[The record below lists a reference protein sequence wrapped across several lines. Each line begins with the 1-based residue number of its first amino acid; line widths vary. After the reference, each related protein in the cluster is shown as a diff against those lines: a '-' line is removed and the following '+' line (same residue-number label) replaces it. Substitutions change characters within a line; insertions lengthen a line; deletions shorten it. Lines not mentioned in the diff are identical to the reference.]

1 MKSWFKK
8 QMAVLL
14 TLVLA
19 FSVTIPVS
27 AEGIDESVQTVT
39 VTLSGQAGGAFLFT
53 PGEYT
58 ISSNEAE
65 KFGYKD
71 AEGGVTILDALVYAH
86 ELTFGEEDFT
96 KERDNYLQ
104 INEKGWINKMFGDDS
119 GAFSYTVNAD
129 FANGL
134 SDLVKDNDN
143 ICFWIYQDQ
152 TSWTDQSV
160 WIEQGESKVFSLKME
175 ENTSQNLALKF
186 YAGGRAN
193 AQITLIPKGE
203 SVGESIAVTDENGN
217 ATLTDLKTGE
227 YYLSATV
234 DANPPI
240 VMPLCKLQVIPNIKY
255 NIAATYT
262 DTMDPWKIVEMVA
275 YGQQDKLENKDTYV
289 ESAKKTI
296 SENAKSTETEKAII
310 ALSGLGYDV
319 SNLDI
324 DGEKVNAISKL
335 FEKEINATN
344 VCIFALNAVDS
355 GKYTIPSDADN
366 SREQLVKDLLN
377 LQTAD
382 KGWAYVEGS
391 LPEGKTQ
398 ETDMTAMALTALA
411 PYYLADNAEEAEL
424 TETTYKNV
432 KTAVDAAVNTL
443 SAEQSN
449 KGTYGNVFT
458 DAMVIVALSSLGIDA
473 NKDSRFVKDG
483 NGLYDG
489 MLQYMTA
496 DYSGFWADSKTKE
509 VYDPATEQAFRAL
522 VAYSKMKESGKPYNV
537 YMFGALDPSVSR
549 VKLNVS
555 SKEMTI
561 GDTFTL
567 QTQVLPEIATN
578 KEVTYETS
586 DATVAEVS
594 EKGVVTAKKAGTAT
608 IKVISKEDNTRTATC
623 EIVAKDKKVE
633 PTPNPGDKKDDKT
646 EATTE
651 ATTETTTEAPAKV
664 NYSKIPLQTGKKT
677 NVIQINGGKTKIK
690 KATVSNKKIV
700 SVTVKNG
707 KLQIKAKKK
716 GKAVISITDENGKV
730 SKVTVEVKKSVP
742 LKKLSLNKKKVTLK
756 VNQKEKLVVT
766 KNPVTAVTKLKW
778 STSDKKIATVDQ
790 NGKVKAKKKGKVTI
804 TVKASNGK
812 KARCKVTVK

>member
-27 AEGIDESVQTVT
+27 AEGADESVQTVT
-39 VTLSGQAGGAFLFT
+39 VTLSGQMAGGFLFT

-119 GAFSYTVNAD
+119 GAFGYTVNAG
-129 FANGL
+129 FAQ
-134 SDLVKDNDN
+134 STFDTVKDNDN

-152 TSWTDQSV
+152 ESWSDQSV
-160 WIEQGESKVFSLKME
+160 WFEQEGSKVFSLKME
-175 ENTSQNLALKF
+175 ENTSQNLALKY

-203 SVGESIAVTDENGN
+203 SEGKSIAVTDENGN

-255 NIAATYT
+255 NIATTYM

-275 YGQQDKLENKDTYV
+275 YGQQDKLENKDAYV

-319 SNLDI
+319 SDLDI

-398 ETDMTAMALTALA
+398 ATDMTAMALTALA

-473 NKDSRFVKDG
+473 NKDSHFVKDG

-496 DYSGFWADSKTKE
+496 DYSGFWSDSKTKE
-509 VYDPATEQAFRAL
+509 VYDSATEQAFRAL

-549 VKLNVS
+549 VKLNVN
-555 SKEMTI
+555 SKEMTV

-594 EKGVVTAKKAGTAT
+594 EKGVVTAKKEGTAT

-623 EIVAKDKKVE
+623 EIVVKDKKVE
-633 PTPNPGDKKDDKT
+633 PTPNPDDKKDDKT

-716 GKAVISITDENGKV
+716 GKAVITITDENGQV

-790 NGKVKAKKKGKVTI
+790 NGKVKAKKKGKATI

>member
-27 AEGIDESVQTVT
+27 AEGTDESVQTVT
-39 VTLSGQAGGAFLFT
+39 VTLSGQAYNGFFFA

-58 ISSNEAE
+58 IPSNEAE

-71 AEGGVTILDALVYAH
+71 TAGGVTILDALVYAH
-86 ELTFGEEDFT
+86 EIVFEDAFTEENRDDF
-96 KERDNYLQ
+96 LQ
-104 INEKGWINKMFGDDS
+104 INEKGWINKMFSDDS
-119 GAFSYTVNAD
+119 RAFSYTVNAD

-152 TSWTDQSV
+152 ESWSDQSV
-160 WIEQGESKVFSLKME
+160 WFEREGSKVFSLKME

-186 YAGGRAN
+186 SAGGRAN
-193 AQITLIPKGE
+193 AKITLIPKGE
-203 SVGESIAVTDENGN
+203 SKGESIAVTDENGN

-319 SNLDI
+319 SDLEI
-324 DGEKVNAISKL
+324 DGKKVNAISKL
-335 FEKEINATN
+335 LENKITDASVYTY
-344 VCIFALNAVDS
+344 VYGLNAVDS
-355 GKYTIPSDADN
+355 GKYCIPSNAYYG
-366 SREQLVKDLLN
+366 REQLVKNILE
-377 LQTAD
+377 LQTVD
-382 KGWAYVEGS
+382 KGWTWSSDLTKQDTDTTGMV
-391 LPEGKTQ
+391 LP
-398 ETDMTAMALTALA
+398 ALA

-424 TETTYKNV
+424 TEATYKNV
-432 KTAVDAAVNTL
+432 KTAVDAAVDML
-443 SAEQSN
+443 STKQGSN
-449 KGTYGNVFT
+449 GSYGNANT

-489 MLQYMTA
+489 MFQYMME
-496 DYSGFWADSKTKE
+496 DYSGFWYDTNTE
-509 VYDPATEQAFRAL
+509 VNDFATEQAFRAL
-522 VAYSKMKESGKPYNV
+522 VAYSKMKESGNPYNV

-555 SKEMTI
+555 SKEMTV

-716 GKAVISITDENGKV
+716 GKAVITITDENGQV

>member
-27 AEGIDESVQTVT
+27 AEGTDESVQTVT
-39 VTLSGQAGGAFLFT
+39 VTLSGQAEGAFLFT

-96 KERDNYLQ
+96 KKRDNYLQ
-104 INEKGWINKMFGDDS
+104 INDGWINKTFGLS
-119 GAFSYTVNAD
+119 GALSYTVNAD
-129 FANGL
+129 YANGL
-134 SDLVKDNDN
+134 SDMVKDNDN
-143 ICFWIYQDQ
+143 ICFWRYQDQ

-160 WIEQGESKVFSLKME
+160 WFEQEGRKVFSLKME
-175 ENTSQNLALKF
+175 ENTSQNLALKY

-203 SVGESIAVTDENGN
+203 STGKSIAVTDENGN

-275 YGQQDKLENKDTYV
+275 YGQQDKLENKDAYV

-335 FEKEINATN
+335 LENKITNAS
-344 VCIFALNAVDS
+344 VYAYAYGLNAVDS
-355 GKYTIPSDADN
+355 GKYCIPSNAYYG
-366 SREQLVKDLLN
+366 REQLVKNILE
-377 LQTAD
+377 LQTVD
-382 KGWAYVEGS
+382 KGWTWSSDLTKQDTDTTGMV
-391 LPEGKTQ
+391 LP
-398 ETDMTAMALTALA
+398 ALA

-424 TETTYKNV
+424 TEATYKNV
-432 KTAVDAAVNTL
+432 KTAVNAAVDML
-443 SAEQSN
+443 STKQGSN
-449 KGTYGNVFT
+449 GSYGSANT

-473 NKDSRFVKDG
+473 NKDSRFVKEG

-489 MLQYMTA
+489 MLQYMMK
-496 DYSGFWADSKTKE
+496 DYSGFWYGTNKKVNDL
-509 VYDPATEQAFRAL
+509 ATEQAFRAL

-537 YMFGALDPSVSR
+537 YDFSDPSVSR
-549 VKLNVS
+549 VKLNVN
-555 SKEMTI
+555 SKEMTVD
-561 GDTFTL
+561 DTFTL
-567 QTQVLPEIATN
+567 QT
-578 KEVTYETS
+578 
-586 DATVAEVS
+586 
-594 EKGVVTAKKAGTAT
+594 
-608 IKVISKEDNTRTATC
+608 
-623 EIVAKDKKVE
+623 
-633 PTPNPGDKKDDKT
+633 
-646 EATTE
+646 
-651 ATTETTTEAPAKV
+651 
-664 NYSKIPLQTGKKT
+664 
-677 NVIQINGGKTKIK
+677 
-690 KATVSNKKIV
+690 
-700 SVTVKNG
+700 
-707 KLQIKAKKK
+707 
-716 GKAVISITDENGKV
+716 
-730 SKVTVEVKKSVP
+730 
-742 LKKLSLNKKKVTLK
+742 
-756 VNQKEKLVVT
+756 
-766 KNPVTAVTKLKW
+766 
-778 STSDKKIATVDQ
+778 
-790 NGKVKAKKKGKVTI
+790 
-804 TVKASNGK
+804 
-812 KARCKVTVK
+812 